1 MGDRSPG
8 WDAIGVN
15 HFCLCVDDLDAVLA
29 QMESAGIPLLIGKKM
44 GMDNNYQAW
53 IEDPDGNRIELMQI
67 TPNAMQREALARLRR
82 QGSVA
87 A

>member
-1 MGDRSPG
+1 
-8 WDAIGVN
+8 
-15 HFCLCVDDLDAVLA
+15 
-29 QMESAGIPLLIGKKM
+29 MEDAGIPLLIGRKT
-44 GMDNNYQAW
+44 GLDNNHQAW

-67 TPNAMQREALARLRR
+67 TPNAMQLEALSRLRK